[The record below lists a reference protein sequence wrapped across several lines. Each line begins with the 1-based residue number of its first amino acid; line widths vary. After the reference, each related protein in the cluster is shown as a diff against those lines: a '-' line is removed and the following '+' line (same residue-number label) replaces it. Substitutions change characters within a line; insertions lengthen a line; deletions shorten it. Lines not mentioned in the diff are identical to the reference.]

1 METVKNNKWMINAQY
16 LRNSTFIK
24 LMVYF
29 HQKTKTFLNISRK
42 YCDSFFIRKYVHTVV
57 NAELYIC
64 IWYNGVIMLPSRRD
78 KSHPADLNF
87 FIMLDIKLATKY
99 IVQTYSVKI
108 AVFSNLKQA
117 WILELTLNGRSCQQ
131 EHQS

>member
-1 METVKNNKWMINAQY
+1 
-16 LRNSTFIK
+16 
-24 LMVYF
+24 
-29 HQKTKTFLNISRK
+29 
-42 YCDSFFIRKYVHTVV
+42 
-57 NAELYIC
+57 
-64 IWYNGVIMLPSRRD
+64 MLPSRRD